1 MRPSAGGQGDA
12 QSGAQTGI
20 MQPQGLVSSYLS
32 SLGPNT
38 PTTSQ
43 EMLQTADSTADDLL
57 GLPNSLR
64 SSDLRKLN
72 NLQRRLARHGRARMD
87 AKREEMAQA
96 VQQQSL
102 AASAAGAPTISGS
115 RRAPYWYKASP
126 QILGTAPK
134 SFCGC

>member
-32 SLGPNT
+32 RLGPNT

-64 SSDLRKLN
+64 SSDLRKPN
-72 NLQRRLARHGRARMD
+72 NLQRRLARHGRARTD
-87 AKREEMAQA
+87 AKRGGDGPGRPAA
-96 VQQQSL
+96 VPRSL
-102 AASAAGAPTISGS
+102 GVGRSKYS
-115 RRAPYWYKASP
+115 RVPPSSYWSNTSP

-134 SFCGC
+134 SFCGR